1 MRLLARLLVALLG
14 VLVGVLAAVE
24 HRQRDVVLG
33 VDVPWG
39 LVLGLGCSWLVAVA
53 AGRVVRTGTA
63 WFTMGWCLVPVLQQV
78 SGDGSYLVADD
89 GLGWAFLGL
98 GVGGLVLAVV
108 RDSRGER

>member
-1 MRLLARLLVALLG
+1 MKLLARLLVALLG
-14 VLVGVLAAVE
+14 AVVGVLAAVE
-24 HRQRDVVLG
+24 HRQSTVVLG

-53 AGRVVRTGTA
+53 AGRMVRTGTA

-78 SGDGSYLVADD
+78 AGDGSYLIASDA
-89 GLGWAFLGL
+89 LGWTFLAL

-108 RDSRGER
+108 RDSRLER